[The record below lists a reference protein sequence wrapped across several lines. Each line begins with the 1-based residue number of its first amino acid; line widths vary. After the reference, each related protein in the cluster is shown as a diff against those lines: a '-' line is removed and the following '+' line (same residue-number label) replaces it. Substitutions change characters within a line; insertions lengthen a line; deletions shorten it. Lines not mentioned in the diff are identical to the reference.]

1 MVWFCVYWAIM
12 GAGLSDPLKRFLE
25 VLDKARG
32 GDLSTRVV
40 LNFPRRD
47 ELGRVADG
55 INNLL
60 TTLEQK
66 AAEAAEKTRRER
78 ELLAQQA
85 EEEKARIEQERRRNA
100 EEADRER
107 RRREEER
114 RFEEQRIAEEHRR
127 VEAEHRQNEE
137 IRRKV
142 DRLLTVVTAAAQGDL
157 THEVQVEGNQAV
169 DELASGIQAMLR
181 DLSSVLVQ
189 VTESA
194 HQFAEGAGAIGE
206 SSQELAQGAQE
217 QTQSVERMRDAVARL
232 TRSIEAVRSNA
243 DEANRVASETNRLAQ
258 QGDAASQKALEA
270 MELIRTSSEQI
281 TEIIQ
286 VVSDIAG
293 QTNLLALNAAIEAA
307 RAGEHGM
314 GFAVVADEVRKLAE
328 RSNQAAHQITRL
340 IRESSNRVQEGVQL
354 NQQSG
359 ENLRQIIEGVE
370 RTAQRIGAIA
380 SATLEQTNAA
390 DEVTRAI
397 ESVTAITERT
407 ASGSEEMAASGEEL
421 GSQAGMLRAL
431 VSRFRTKSQ
440 HGA

>member
-1 MVWFCVYWAIM
+1 MIVNIPGADISDFPGGLQMYCYRPDIIAKTKIPGHGFVHTTFTLKFIPPALFLGVQTMLAPMVYAKGQWNTWTTLWFLVTFLVPATTAILGRWFEGIKIWHAPLAYATLVNFAYQEGVGSGAEIAWLVGMNVWFCVYWAIM

-142 DRLLTVVTAAAQGDL
+142 DR
-157 THEVQVEGNQAV
+157 
-169 DELASGIQAMLR
+169 S
-181 DLSSVLVQ
+181 
-189 VTESA
+189 
-194 HQFAEGAGAIGE
+194 
-206 SSQELAQGAQE
+206 
-217 QTQSVERMRDAVARL
+217 
-232 TRSIEAVRSNA
+232 
-243 DEANRVASETNRLAQ
+243 
-258 QGDAASQKALEA
+258 
-270 MELIRTSSEQI
+270 
-281 TEIIQ
+281 
-286 VVSDIAG
+286 
-293 QTNLLALNAAIEAA
+293 
-307 RAGEHGM
+307 
-314 GFAVVADEVRKLAE
+314 
-328 RSNQAAHQITRL
+328 
-340 IRESSNRVQEGVQL
+340 
-354 NQQSG
+354 
-359 ENLRQIIEGVE
+359 
-370 RTAQRIGAIA
+370 
-380 SATLEQTNAA
+380 
-390 DEVTRAI
+390 
-397 ESVTAITERT
+397 
-407 ASGSEEMAASGEEL
+407 AASGRRGRSPA
-421 GSQAGMLRAL
+421 GSRHAGGRAERTVRRAPGTSLRGHCRPLPAAPWHA
-431 VSRFRTKSQ
+431 RR
-440 HGA
+440 G